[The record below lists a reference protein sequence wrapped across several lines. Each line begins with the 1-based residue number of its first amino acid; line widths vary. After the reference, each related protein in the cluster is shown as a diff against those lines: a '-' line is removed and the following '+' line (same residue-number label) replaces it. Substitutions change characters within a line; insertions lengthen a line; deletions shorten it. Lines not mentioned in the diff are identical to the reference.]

1 MRTTSLHWLLL
12 SLVAGATACA
22 PPQPS
27 RERFDESVALP
38 IDPSALGVSARAES
52 VAQPTPARPEPPPR
66 RPACGMPEGLYRP
79 GWPHTLEPTSPRE
92 PSPFVPGS
100 ATLAVLPDTQYY
112 ARCRNGHLARQR
124 SWIEHERDERN
135 VLAIL
140 TLGDLT
146 DSNTDAE
153 WQHVRSALT
162 PLDPSLPVLLT
173 IGNHDYGE
181 GGTANRRFSLLDRY
195 FDRSFG
201 ARSGALLETA
211 EPNTLANAFYA
222 LSFDGIQLG
231 VLSLEWSPRK
241 KIVAWAND
249 VLARHPSH
257 RVVVTTHAYLYSDG
271 SRYDFAGKRD
281 SQDWNPLVYRTAEA
295 EPKEGA
301 YDGEMLWNELIRKHQ
316 GIFLVLSGHVLN
328 DGEGALTSV
337 GDHGNLVHQMLSNY
351 QMLDEGGL
359 GYLRLLE
366 LRPDGRTLRV
376 KTYSPSLDLF
386 ATDPAQDFRLEIN
399 PPLGAL
405 SH

>member
-1 MRTTSLHWLLL
+1 MN
-12 SLVAGATACA
+12 
-22 PPQPS
+22 S
-27 RERFDESVALP
+27 RAIEQFLARLYTDGEALRRFLAV
-38 IDPSALGVSARAES
+38 
-52 VAQPTPARPEPPPR
+52 
-66 RPACGMPEGLYRP
+66 
-79 GWPHTLEPTSPRE
+79 PRE
-92 PSPFVPGS
+92 E
-100 ATLAVLPDTQYY
+100 
-112 ARCRNGHLARQR
+112 ARRAG
-124 SWIEHERDERN
+124 
-135 VLAIL
+135 
-140 TLGDLT
+140 LGE
-146 DSNTDAE
+146 AE
-153 WQHVRSALT
+153 CDALT
-162 PLDPSLPVLLT
+162 KADMTGLQMAAQS
-173 IGNHDYGE
+173 
-181 GGTANRRFSLLDRY
+181 
-195 FDRSFG
+195 
-201 ARSGALLETA
+201 
-211 EPNTLANAFYA
+211 
-222 LSFDGIQLG
+222 
-231 VLSLEWSPRK
+231 
-241 KIVAWAND
+241 
-249 VLARHPSH
+249 
-257 RVVVTTHAYLYSDG
+257 
-271 SRYDFAGKRD
+271 FAGKRD